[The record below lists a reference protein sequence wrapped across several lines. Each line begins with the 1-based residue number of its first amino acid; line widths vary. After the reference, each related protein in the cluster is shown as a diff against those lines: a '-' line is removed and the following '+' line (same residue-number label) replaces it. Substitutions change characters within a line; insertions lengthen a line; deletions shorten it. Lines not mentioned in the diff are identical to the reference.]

1 MAKKKL
7 GRWFAEYIDR
17 STWYCRIGSIVLVP
31 VSLIVA
37 WLTYW
42 IIWVTL
48 WIGFRPIFGLSSNA
62 VGNWAYVLLATI
74 FVWQFLRGS
83 EFEETYRFSGESE
96 AGTVSLNFA
105 RANGN
110 GWVLLFDPGVAH
122 GFVKVIAL
130 LYLTAPRML
139 GLALMLHHKAD
150 RLKKMDV
157 PACSR
162 VIGMLMRAQGRVPIE
177 EIADKFPDA
186 DLSQIVPPL
195 GDVDGVV
202 FLEKDG
208 MGLTL
213 APRFMEEFNEW
224 AEAS

>member
-7 GRWFAEYIDR
+7 GRSFADYVDR
-17 STWYCRIGSIVLVP
+17 SAKYCRIGSVVLVP
-31 VSLIVA
+31 LSLIVA

-42 IIWVTL
+42 IIWATL
-48 WIGFRPIFGLSSNA
+48 WIGFRPLFDLSNDA
-62 VGNWAYVLLATI
+62 VGYWSYFFLAVI
-74 FVWQFLRGS
+74 LAWPFLRGS

-96 AGTVSLNFA
+96 AGTVSLDFS
-105 RANGN
+105 RATGN
-110 GWVLLFDPGVAH
+110 GWVLLFDPSVAH

-139 GLALMLHHKAD
+139 SLALMLHHKVD
-150 RLKKMDV
+150 RLKQMDV

-177 EIADKFPDA
+177 KIADEFPEA

-195 GDVDGVV
+195 ADVDGVV
-202 FLEKDG
+202 FLEKEG

-224 AEAS
+224 ADAS